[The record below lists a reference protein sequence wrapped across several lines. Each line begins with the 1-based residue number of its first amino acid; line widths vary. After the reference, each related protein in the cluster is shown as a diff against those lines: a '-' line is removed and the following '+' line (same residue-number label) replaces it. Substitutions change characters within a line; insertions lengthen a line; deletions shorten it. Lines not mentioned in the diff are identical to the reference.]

1 MTAALH
7 RLPLPGLVALDTPR
21 LALLLLAVE
30 PRLRGIAFAGPP
42 GSGKSALLHGLH
54 ALLPDAPFEPLP
66 IGADDEALLG
76 GLDLEATLAR
86 GARVVRRGLLA
97 RADGG
102 VLAAEDCNLLP
113 EGTVNLLLGALDA
126 GEVRI
131 EREGLSLRHRCRLRL
146 VATFDPA
153 EGAPRAHLLDR
164 VGLIVALPRPGAA
177 AARAEVVRRHLSPP
191 GDLWAE
197 DLEMLRELVATARGG
212 LAEVQLGEGQAR
224 EIAAAALAFGVQG
237 HRADLFAQLAAR
249 ASAALALRDRVE
261 REDLELAVRLVLAP
275 RAVRHPEAAPPDTP
289 PETPPDAA
297 DAASARAPPPE
308 RDAGQPPTEAPAP
321 PPEEDL
327 QLGDEVLAAIATDL
341 PDVLAALPFR
351 AARGGR
357 SGSRGSTGGR
367 RGRHVASVP
376 GGPRDGRL
384 DVIATLRAAARWQR
398 LRPHRQVGDGDG
410 DGRRGG
416 ARRLAIR
423 APDLRVK
430 RFRDK
435 AGALFLFAVDASGSM
450 ALNRM
455 RQAKGAVHALL
466 ERAYVNRDRVALM
479 SFRGQS
485 ADLLLPPTGSV
496 ELLRRAVDHI
506 PTGGGTPIAA
516 ALVAALEVAQQARR
530 RGLQNVVL
538 VLLTD
543 ARANIG
549 LKADRAGVEEE
560 LRQVAR
566 AVAATGL
573 KSLVIDTQ
581 RSYLSQGTARKLAAW
596 LDGQYLYLPGAEGA
610 AIAAAARGAA

>member
-1 MTAALH
+1 M
-7 RLPLPGLVALDTPR
+7 ALDAPR

-30 PRLRGIAFAGPP
+30 PRLRGIAFAGPA

-54 ALLPDAPFEPLP
+54 ALLPDAPFEHLP
-66 IGADDEALLG
+66 VGADDEALLG

-131 EREGLSLRHRCRLRL
+131 EREGLSLRHPCRLRL
-146 VATFDPA
+146 VATFDAA

-164 VGLIVALPRPGAA
+164 LGLIVALPRPGAA
-177 AARAEVVRRHLSPP
+177 AARAEVVRRHLAPP
-191 GDLWAE
+191 DDLWAE
-197 DLEMLRELVATARGG
+197 DLAMLRDLVATAQGA
-212 LAEVQLGEGQAR
+212 LAEVQLGEAQAR

-275 RAVRHPEAAPPDTP
+275 RATRQPETAPPGTP
-289 PETPPDAA
+289 PEPPADAAA
-297 DAASARAPPPE
+297 DAASASTPPPE
-308 RDAGQPPTEAPAP
+308 RDADQPPADTP
-321 PPEEDL
+321 PPPPDEDL

-357 SGSRGSTGGR
+357 SGSRGSTDGR

-376 GGPRDGRL
+376 GGPREGRL

-398 LRPHRQVGDGDG
+398 LRSQRVAGKGSDADRP
-410 DGRRGG
+410 RR

-423 APDLRVK
+423 AEDLRVK

-479 SFRGQS
+479 SFRGAS

-516 ALVAALEVAQQARR
+516 ALVAALDVAQQARR

-560 LRQVAR
+560 LRQVAL
-566 AVAATGL
+566 AAGSAGL

-581 RSYLSQGTARKLAAW
+581 RNYLSQGTARKLAAW
-596 LDGQYLYLPGAEGA
+596 LGGRYLYLPGADGG